1 MSETGT
7 EGGNSQNGSASVEQ
21 IALALVLAA
30 VFATAIAFVVVSP
43 PISSS
48 RELGSLIARR
58 LACVPRHP
66 DAPCGRNPLALAY
79 GSPVGKV
86 VRLLAPDPLAFAGG
100 GGELLLPVDF
110 RRCRSRS
117 CALPGERT
125 GLTASLRR
133 VTLFTQVLDMRRST
147 GSVEI
152 RYWSYLPSL
161 GWRVSSATAGRS
173 EIEAA
178 TGLRL
183 NALDH
188 PVLVP
193 LETLDGRDH
202 LDFPAGE
209 EPPWRWQIPS
219 RL

>member
-1 MSETGT
+1 MPKTSAEPVRGQ
-7 EGGNSQNGSASVEQ
+7 SGSASVEQ

-30 VFATAIAFVVVSP
+30 VFATAIAFVAVAP

-66 DAPCGRNPLALAY
+66 YAPCGRNPLALAY
-79 GSPVGKV
+79 GAPVGKV
-86 VRLLAPDPLAFAGG
+86 VRLLAPDPLTVAGG
-100 GGELLLPVDF
+100 GGESLLPVDF
-110 RRCRSRS
+110 RMCRSRS
-117 CALPGERT
+117 CALPGDRT

-133 VTLFTQVLDMRRST
+133 VTLFTQVLDRRRSLGT
-147 GSVEI
+147 VGI

-161 GWRVSSATAGRS
+161 GWRVSSKTAGSS

-178 TGLRL
+178 AGLRL
-183 NALDH
+183 RRNDH
-188 PVLVP
+188 PLLVP
-193 LETLDGRDH
+193 LETLAGKDH
-202 LDFPAGE
+202 LDFPPGE

-219 RL
+219 RP